1 MKMKIKMTLLLTAA
15 ALLMGGCGKS
25 AVSESTADTAAA
37 EVTAADLLDGI
48 EDEKLDGIIMSGD
61 EQFDKNAGKFF
72 SVESADILD
81 GGILY
86 NTEGGYADE
95 ISAIKFA
102 DGIDGQKILKDRLES
117 RTSTFRDYRP
127 EELDKLEKAKVLKI
141 GGFDVLIISDRA
153 DEFEKALGKKL

>member
-1 MKMKIKMTLLLTAA
+1 MKMKIKTALLLAA
-15 ALLMGGCGKS
+15 ALLLGGCGS
-25 AVSESTADTAAA
+25 GAVSESSADTAAA

-48 EDEKLDGIIMSGD
+48 SDEKLDGIIMAGD
-61 EQFDKNAGKFF
+61 EKFDSSAGKLF

-81 GGILY
+81 GGIMY

-95 ISAIKFA
+95 ISVIKFA
-102 DGIDGQKILKDRLES
+102 DGVDGQQIMKDRLES

-127 EELDKLEKAKVLKI
+127 EELDKLGKAKVLKT

-153 DEFEKALGKKL
+153 EEIEKALSEKL